1 MKSEDE
7 AKKKPFSGAGAVAE
21 SSDDL
26 SKTLAALPQSE
37 DNDSLKKE
45 KKE

>member
-7 AKKKPFSGAGAVAE
+7 AKKKPSAGVGAVAE

-26 SKTLAALPQSE
+26 SKTLTALPQSE
-37 DNDSLKKE
+37 DNESLKKE
-45 KKE
+45 K